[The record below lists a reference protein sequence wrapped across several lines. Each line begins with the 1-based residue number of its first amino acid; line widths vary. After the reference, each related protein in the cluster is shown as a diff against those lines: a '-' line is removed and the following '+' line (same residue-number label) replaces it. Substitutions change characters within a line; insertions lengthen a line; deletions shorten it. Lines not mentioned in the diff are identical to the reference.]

1 MILNYPGGAGGQWLS
16 KILLGH
22 EIKKNPRNF
31 HYQTPSKNRVNIK
44 TALFHN
50 VDPATFDC
58 LYSGSYYFN
67 FFVNVI
73 YKAFLEQSQFQ
84 NGNFATQFLRCVDT
98 ARHICKFEEIKHLI
112 YFNFDDLLH
121 DPHIFFNQVQLI
133 QQQQQWPEI
142 NYDNF
147 LLKRELFFET
157 CVSTQDL
164 FEKFDKT
171 TWVAFV
177 MGQLMNKDIVP
188 TEFLMQDCANLNLTK
203 KFAKLHYSKCDL
215 VKVHHFNTQIKM
227 PAFFATA

>member
-1 MILNYPGGAGGQWLS
+1 M
-16 KILLGH
+16 
-22 EIKKNPRNF
+22 
-31 HYQTPSKNRVNIK
+31 
-44 TALFHN
+44 
-50 VDPATFDC
+50 
-58 LYSGSYYFN
+58 
-67 FFVNVI
+67 
-73 YKAFLEQSQFQ
+73 
-84 NGNFATQFLRCVDT
+84 
-98 ARHICKFEEIKHLI
+98 
-112 YFNFDDLLH
+112 
-121 DPHIFFNQVQLI
+121 QLI

-164 FEKFDKT
+164 FENFDNT